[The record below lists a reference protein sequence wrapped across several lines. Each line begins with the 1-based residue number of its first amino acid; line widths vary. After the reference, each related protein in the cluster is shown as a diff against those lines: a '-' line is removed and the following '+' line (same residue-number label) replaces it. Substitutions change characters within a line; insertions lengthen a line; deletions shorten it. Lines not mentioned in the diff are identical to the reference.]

1 MPQPVTWEKTNGP
14 RADLWKT
21 FQVLESLEAAGWAR
35 PSPSP
40 VPNPQELFRLMAGRF
55 EAELRRHNLTLDPQ
69 ALAPCR
75 KSWEFFLTNL
85 FLHSEYMSSC
95 VSTAADQLAQL
106 CAQFGLQPA
115 EVFCHDWRCMHNK
128 RTLLKELGED
138 NYYSHPI
145 YVSHLWIENISA
157 RRLHFSY
164 SIRSAMKAAGLA
176 EADCR
181 ILDVGSG
188 MGGSL
193 RLFPAARERVGID
206 NSEPMVRWCNATS
219 QERERYQLMDC
230 RAIDFPENTFDVV
243 FSFDVLEHIDETR
256 DILREIQRVTQP
268 QGVAAIIYPFG
279 AYDWDSHVS
288 LVEKPVFDGWLKSA
302 GYSILEEVQPP
313 GEVFP
318 CTVCYLLRPS

>member
-1 MPQPVTWEKTNGP
+1 
-14 RADLWKT
+14 
-21 FQVLESLEAAGWAR
+21 
-35 PSPSP
+35 
-40 VPNPQELFRLMAGRF
+40 MAGRF
-55 EAELRRHNLTLDPQ
+55 EAELRRHNLKLHPQ
-69 ALAPCR
+69 ALAPGR

-85 FLHSEYMSSC
+85 FLYSEYMPSC
-95 VSTAADQLAQL
+95 VSTTADQLAQL

-115 EVFCHDWRCMHNK
+115 EVFRHDWRCMYNK
-128 RTLLKELGED
+128 STLLEELGEV

-145 YVSHLWIENISA
+145 YVSHLWVENISA
-157 RRLHFSY
+157 RRLLFSY
-164 SIRSAMKAAGLA
+164 SIRTAMKAAGLA
-176 EADCR
+176 EADSR

-206 NSEPMVRWCNATS
+206 SSEPMVCWCNATS

-230 RAIDFPENTFDVV
+230 RAIDYPENTFDVV

-256 DILREIQRVTQP
+256 NILREIQRVTQP
-268 QGVAAIIYPFG
+268 QGVVAIIYPFG
-279 AYDWDSHVS
+279 AYDWDSHIS
-288 LVEKPVFDGWLKSA
+288 LVEKPEFDGWLKSA
-302 GYSILEEVQPP
+302 GYSILEEVQPS